1 MTEMRLCAVTEALCH
16 SAHPWTD
23 ETHDRLALFT
33 CFDTVNQKW
42 GTERTPPEVVM
53 SMAPKRR
60 SLFRAVNAVN
70 KEYDPEFPASQCE
83 RSRTPSAPLPSP
95 LLSLA
100 GRAQTATAAR
110 VPSAMSCASPT
121 PHLSHRR
128 V

>member
-83 RSRTPSAPLPSP
+83 RSTAGPATSPP
-95 LLSLA
+95 LLSLT
-100 GRAQTATAAR
+100 GRGQTATAAR
-110 VPSAMSCASPT
+110 VPSAMSCASSS

>member
-1 MTEMRLCAVTEALCH
+1 MCAVTEALCH

-83 RSRTPSAPLPSP
+83 RSTAEPAAPLP

-100 GRAQTATAAR
+100 GRGQMATAAR
-110 VPSAMSCASPT
+110 VPSAMSCASPS

>member
-83 RSRTPSAPLPSP
+83 RSAARQAPLPLPPSDPGWACADGDGGAGAFGDVVRIP
-95 LLSLA
+95 LASS
-100 GRAQTATAAR
+100 QPQR
-110 VPSAMSCASPT
+110 V
-121 PHLSHRR
+121 
-128 V
+128 